1 MSTKLPT
8 WVWMVP
14 AIAFLFVAILRFVR
28 DKDGA
33 STFLVLGLASLALG
47 IAMTR
52 RGRGPKTP
60 PPAA

>member
-1 MSTKLPT
+1 MPTKLPT
-8 WVWMVP
+8 WVWLVP
-14 AIAFLFVAILRFVR
+14 AIVFLFVAILRLAR

-33 STFLVLGLASLALG
+33 STFLVLGLAWLALG
-47 IAMTR
+47 IGRAR